1 METKYLS
8 CAETAKFV
16 RTALKKNFPGVKF
29 SVRSSVYSGG
39 ASIDVSWVLGPTTKE
54 VDAIAGQYESADFDG
69 SIDMETHYDHW
80 LLPDG
85 SAIIKHGP
93 GTEGSMDYIPAVSN
107 PMPAGAIAV
116 SFGAHYIQCQRRYA
130 DHWQDETTLI
140 NQVAADMCKLQ
151 GIQWNG
157 PNLTTGLFGAGDTE
171 QVTQYAWRLLNAT
184 SFAPNEVYSGV
195 RFEKEGED
203 NGLNFPMVIIKQ
215 SACTQPAQV

>member
-8 CAETAKFV
+8 CAETAKLV
-16 RTALKKNFPGVKF
+16 RSALKKNFPGAKF

-54 VDAIAGQYESADFDG
+54 VDAVAGQYASADFDG
-69 SIDMETHYDHW
+69 SIDMETRYDHW

-93 GTEGSMDYIPAVSN
+93 GTEGSMGYIPAVKN
-107 PMPAGAIAV
+107 PMPAGAVPV
-116 SFGAHYIQCQRRYA
+116 SFGAHYVQCQRRYA
-130 DHWQDETTLI
+130 EHWQDETTMI

-151 GIQWNG
+151 GITWNG
-157 PNLTTGLFGAGDTE
+157 PNLTMGLFGDGDTE

-184 SFAPNEVYSGV
+184 SFASNEVYSRV

-203 NGLNFPMVIIKQ
+203 NGLNLPMVIIKQ
-215 SACTQPAQV
+215 STCPQPAKV